1 MSDKTNKVVNINE
14 FKKTEIEDLL
24 TIEEERRIQELLREF
39 EEENEEQ

>member
-1 MSDKTNKVVNINE
+1 MSDKTNKVVNINQ